1 MPPVKYRPPGPVAED
16 AAASNALGNAAF
28 VGQDNED
35 FVNGRLDLEARP
47 RATDS
52 FVNDIILWFYLV
64 PDYQY
69 QLAARFD
76 SNFLVQ
82 KPNRICG
89 ISMIQS
95 QISQLIALSKGTYDM
110 SCLEK
115 LLHMGEMAGGK

>member
-16 AAASNALGNAAF
+16 AAASNALGNAAL
-28 VGQDNED
+28 VGRDNED
-35 FVNGRLDLEARP
+35 FVNGRLEARP

-64 PDYQY
+64 PEYQY

-82 KPNRICG
+82 KSNRLCG

-110 SCLEK
+110 SCLGLEK